1 MTEQL
6 RRRVNTRARLIE
18 AAAGLTAETGTT
30 RLGIDEVCRR
40 AGFSRG
46 AFYSNFASIDE
57 LLFALYETKTEEL
70 LSAIGAAGEDPS
82 VGRSADPAESVEVAV
97 DRFLAVVPADAHWYS
112 LRAAFALRA
121 PHDGAVADALHEHA
135 EDMRRRLTPYVARMT
150 GRGGPELADPDE
162 ATRVVIAA
170 HVGAVLQG
178 PLVDDPA
185 RLRRDTVL
193 AAVRGLPRRG
203 IDGID

>member
-1 MTEQL
+1 MSEQL

-18 AAAGLTAETGTT
+18 AAAELTAETGTT
-30 RLGIDEVCRR
+30 RLAIDEVCRR
-40 AGFSRG
+40 ASFTRG

-57 LLFALYETKTEEL
+57 LLFALYEAKTEEL
-70 LSAIGAAGEDPS
+70 LAAIGS
-82 VGRSADPAESVEVAV
+82 VDPAPGERSVAQEAV
-97 DRFLAVVPADAHWYS
+97 DRFLAAVPADAHWYS
-112 LRAAFALRA
+112 LRAAFALRT

-135 EDMRRRLTPYVARMT
+135 EDMRRRLTPYVAGMA
-150 GRGGPELADPDE
+150 GADEEFVDPEE
-162 ATRVVIAA
+162 ATRVIIAA

-178 PLVDDPA
+178 PLVEDPD

-203 IDGID
+203 IDDID

>member
-18 AAAGLTAETGTT
+18 AAAELTAEAGTT
-30 RLGIDEVCRR
+30 RLAIDEVCRR
-40 AGFSRG
+40 AGFTRG

-70 LSAIGAAGEDPS
+70 LAAIGTL
-82 VGRSADPAESVEVAV
+82 DPAPVDEGVEDAV
-97 DRFLAVVPADAHWYS
+97 DRFLTAVPADAHWYS

-135 EDMRRRLTPYVARMT
+135 EDMRRRLTPYVVRMA
-150 GRGGPELADPDE
+150 GPDGELVDADE

-170 HVGAVLQG
+170 HVGSVLQG
-178 PLVDDPA
+178 PLVDDPD

-193 AAVRGLPRRG
+193 AAVRGLPRRAG
-203 IDGID
+203 GGPEGRAH